1 MKTLSATIIAEPWID
16 MILDG
21 YKTWEIRSKNTPK
34 RGLIGLIRK
43 GSKTVVATAKISDVI
58 KITPTIAR
66 ANAKHMGFTIKDAL
80 TCVGYNAW
88 VLEDV
93 IPLRKPIPYVHT
105 SQVTWVTLDEPTTK
119 MVLAEEKRSR
129 K

>member
-21 YKTWEIRSKNTPK
+21 YKTWEIRSKNTLK
-34 RGLIGLIRK
+34 RDIIGLIRK

-58 KITPTIAR
+58 KITPSIAR
-66 ANAKHMGFTIKDAL
+66 ANAKHMGFSIKDAL

-88 VLEDV
+88 VLEDIV
-93 IPLRKPIPYVHT
+93 ELKRPVPYEHT
-105 SQVTWVTLDEPTTK
+105 NQVTWVTLDESTTK
-119 MVLAEEKRSR
+119 KVLAEAKRSA

>member
-1 MKTLSATIIAEPWID
+1 MTTLSATIIAEPWID

-43 GSKTVVATAKISDVI
+43 GSKTVVATAKISNVI
-58 KITPTIAR
+58 KITQSIAR
-66 ANAKHMGFTIKDAL
+66 ANAKNMGFTIKDAL

-88 VLEDV
+88 ILEDIV
-93 IPLRKPIPYVHT
+93 ELKKPVSYIHS

-119 MVLAEEKRSR
+119 KVMAEAKRSR
-129 K
+129 

>member
-21 YKTWEIRSKNTPK
+21 YKTWEIRSKNTTK

-43 GSKTVVATAKISDVI
+43 GSKTVVATAKISEVI
-58 KITPTIAR
+58 KITSSNARINAKRMGLTIA
-66 ANAKHMGFTIKDAL
+66 DAM
-80 TCVGYNAW
+80 TCVGDNAW

-93 IPLRKPIPYVHT
+93 IELKKPVPYVH
-105 SQVTWVTLDEPTTK
+105 SAQVTWVTLDEPTTK
-119 MVLAEEKRSR
+119 KVLEEEKRSNR
-129 K
+129 